1 MASKLTAQEMA
12 HLQTQL
18 MAIFLALS
26 SLYLAYTVYAYGYK
40 RVWLLQIK
48 TFHATMFWLAVAIG
62 LGYITTFALATTLY
76 SKTAWTGTASAE
88 RLVIATTFFDILSFP
103 LSAVLH
109 LLVVMKIWV
118 ISKKLEDARK

>member
-1 MASKLTAQEMA
+1 
-12 HLQTQL
+12 
-18 MAIFLALS
+18 
-26 SLYLAYTVYAYGYK
+26 
-40 RVWLLQIK
+40 
-48 TFHATMFWLAVAIG
+48 MFWLAVAIG